1 MSNYEE
7 CVSHLINSSVNDALE
22 RMKTLEPEDRYHLL
36 VEWGEHLFC
45 PIADDEVLMVP
56 QFKEEK

>member
-1 MSNYEE
+1 MNYED
-7 CVSHLINSSVNDALE
+7 CVNHLINDSVNNALE
-22 RMKTLEPEDRYHLL
+22 RMKSLEPEDRYHLL

-56 QFKEEK
+56 NFPPES

>member
-1 MSNYEE
+1 MNYED
-7 CVSHLINSSVNDALE
+7 CVTDIINSSVSNALE
-22 RMKTLEPEDRYHLL
+22 KMKTLGPEDRYHLL

-56 QFKEEK
+56 NFQTEN

>member
-1 MSNYEE
+1 MNYED
-7 CVSHLINSSVNDALE
+7 CVNHLINDSVNNALE
-22 RMKTLEPEDRYHLL
+22 RMKSLEPEDRYHLL

-56 QFKEEK
+56 NFPTES